1 MFSILVDETTDISV
15 SKQMIMYARVVDK
28 DFTGHSHFVVNIRI
42 SNVKS
47 DAQVQFGMIEQYL
60 LDKMLTNGHGNTV
73 SYEKFG
79 AAGRY

>member
-28 DFTGHSHFVVNIRI
+28 DFTGHSHFVANIRI

-47 DAQVQFGMIEQYL
+47 DAQVLFGIIEEYL
-60 LDKMLTNGHGNTV
+60 VSQGLDLRKVYGFG
-73 SYEKFG
+73 SDG
-79 AAGRY
+79 AAVMVG